1 MEEIKINPKTC
12 YTSYAEAEQ
21 EIEDDNPP
29 IPEKLYNKIKSKGYE
44 SLREYAF
51 YEHGVIMP

>member
-12 YTSYAEAEQ
+12 YTSYAEQ
-21 EIEDDNPP
+21 EIEDNNPP

>member
-1 MEEIKINPKTC
+1 MEEIKINPNIG
-12 YTSYAEAEQ
+12 YTNYTEQ
-21 EIEDDNPP
+21 EIEDETPP

-51 YEHGVIMP
+51 YEYGVIMP

>member
-1 MEEIKINPKTC
+1 MEEIKINPKTY
-12 YTSYAEAEQ
+12 YTSYVEQ

-29 IPEKLYNKIKSKGYE
+29 IPEKLYNEIKSKGYE

-51 YEHGVIMP
+51 HEHGVIIL

>member
-1 MEEIKINPKTC
+1 MEEIKNNSDIV
-12 YTSYAEAEQ
+12 YTSYKEQ

-29 IPEKLYNKIKSKGYE
+29 IPEKLYNNIKTKGYE

>member
-12 YTSYAEAEQ
+12 YTSYIEQ
-21 EIEDDNPP
+21 EIEDESPP
-29 IPEKLYNKIKSKGYE
+29 IPEKLYNKLKSKGYE

>member
-1 MEEIKINPKTC
+1 MKEIKINPNIG
-12 YTSYAEAEQ
+12 YTSYKEQ
-21 EIEDDNPP
+21 EIENDNPP
-29 IPEKLYNKIKSKGYE
+29 ISEKLYNEIKSKGYE